1 MSFDK
6 CTLIVNVSLSNIK
19 SEIETMLRRWGDL
32 KDNQDIINMK
42 IGNLNQE
49 IVPIELKLKDE
60 EVQVTKFK

>member
-1 MSFDK
+1 
-6 CTLIVNVSLSNIK
+6 LIVNVSLSNIK

>member
-1 MSFDK
+1 
-6 CTLIVNVSLSNIK
+6 
-19 SEIETMLRRWGDL
+19 MLRRWGDL